1 MHNSPSNLTSIK
13 DDRQI
18 MEKIWAKY
26 SIEPKQNMQRV
37 DKFSATFD
45 QMLHSLPHNIS
56 VNGMDSKTA
65 QDMNSPSKEKFKP
78 LPKTIH
84 HQ

>member
-1 MHNSPSNLTSIK
+1 
-13 DDRQI
+13 

-45 QMLHSLPHNIS
+45 QMLNSLPPNMG
-56 VNGMDSKTA
+56 VNGMDAKTA
-65 QDMNSPSKEKFKP
+65 QDMNSPSKEKFKL
-78 LPKTIH
+78 LPKNIH